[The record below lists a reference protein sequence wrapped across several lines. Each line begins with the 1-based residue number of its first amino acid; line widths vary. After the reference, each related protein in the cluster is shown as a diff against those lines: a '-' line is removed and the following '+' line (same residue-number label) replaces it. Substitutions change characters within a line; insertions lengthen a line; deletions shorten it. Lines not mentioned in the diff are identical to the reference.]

1 MQVNLQDFHLEA
13 KLFSNSADC
22 ILVSREAHLTIQ
34 DDTFQGDANGGDFQ
48 PSLGG
53 APLCT
58 ELRWFLICVHGRSL
72 MPRYPY

>member
-53 APLCT
+53 APCAQSS
-58 ELRWFLICVHGRSL
+58 GDS
-72 MPRYPY
+72 